1 MKETDVEII
10 YSSDNDAIV
19 KDRDKCVSCG
29 YCVKTCRD
37 EVTVARMYEI
47 DKSIE
52 PICIN
57 CGQCT
62 IYCPTESIHEK
73 FDYLKVKR
81 ILQDKSKVKV
91 VSIAPAVR
99 VAIGEEI
106 SFYQGENLA
115 NKLVTALKRLGFDY
129 VFDITFGADLTI
141 MEEASELVWRIEHQG
156 VLPMFTSC
164 CPAWVK
170 YAEIFYP
177 EYLPHLSTCKSPI
190 TMQSTMIKTYFARQ
204 KEISPEDICHVVI
217 APCTA
222 KKSEIKRPEVNRA
235 GEGIVDTDFV
245 LTTRE
250 LARLL
255 KEENI
260 DLQNMPETSFDSPL
274 GLGSSAGLI
283 FGNSGGVCE
292 AALRTAYYFMT
303 HENLEKDALK
313 FQEVRGFQGVKE
325 ASVLVGDEEVHVAV
339 VNGMKNMKYFFDKMK
354 DGTKK
359 YHFVEVMNCLGGCI
373 AGGGQPKTT
382 LLQMQDMKKIR
393 MRGIYEEDERS
404 VLRLCHENPEIKEI
418 YSKFLEFPN
427 SEVAHQYLHTSYEDK
442 SYLLGG
448 EKHE

>member
-99 VAIGEEI
+99 VAIGEEF

-260 DLQNMPETSFDSPL
+260 DLQNMLETSFDSPL

>member
-1 MKETDVEII
+1 
-10 YSSDNDAIV
+10 
-19 KDRDKCVSCG
+19 
-29 YCVKTCRD
+29 
-37 EVTVARMYEI
+37 
-47 DKSIE
+47 
-52 PICIN
+52 
-57 CGQCT
+57 
-62 IYCPTESIHEK
+62 
-73 FDYLKVKR
+73 
-81 ILQDKSKVKV
+81 
-91 VSIAPAVR
+91 
-99 VAIGEEI
+99 
-106 SFYQGENLA
+106 
-115 NKLVTALKRLGFDY
+115 
-129 VFDITFGADLTI
+129 
-141 MEEASELVWRIEHQG
+141 
-156 VLPMFTSC
+156 
-164 CPAWVK
+164 
-170 YAEIFYP
+170 
-177 EYLPHLSTCKSPI
+177 
-190 TMQSTMIKTYFARQ
+190 
-204 KEISPEDICHVVI
+204 
-217 APCTA
+217 
-222 KKSEIKRPEVNRA
+222 
-235 GEGIVDTDFV
+235 
-245 LTTRE
+245 
-250 LARLL
+250 
-255 KEENI
+255 
-260 DLQNMPETSFDSPL
+260 MPETSFDSPL